1 VFPLPQQSG
10 MRVYMTENVKV
21 VTQVYSRQKRREIES
36 GLKKMLESLEG
47 YQAKYESKT
56 LRLCFS
62 TEKELYSIFAK
73 IFPANF
79 FKDLTIRKVSK

>member
-1 VFPLPQQSG
+1 
-10 MRVYMTENVKV
+10 
-21 VTQVYSRQKRREIES
+21 
-36 GLKKMLESLEG
+36 MLEALEG
-47 YQAKYESKT
+47 YQAKYERKT